1 MQIRTRLTVQFSL
14 LVSGILLITFLA
26 IYFFSYY
33 NVTEDFYDRLRSK
46 AKSQA
51 ELLLKVQV
59 PLINSEVLKAL
70 DETNRDLI
78 YDENIFIFD
87 EKNRLIYSNTTS
99 AVQSACTS
107 PITGWTKS
115 VKPVRSGTM
124 MVIIR

>member
-26 IYFFSYY
+26 VYFFTYY

-59 PLINSEVLKAL
+59 PLINAEVLKAL

-87 EKNRLIYSNTTS
+87 EKNRLIYSNSTTPPTES
-99 AVQSACTS
+99 IARLELLA
-107 PITGWTKS
+107 G
-115 VKPVRSGTM
+115 
-124 MVIIR
+124 

>member
-51 ELLLKVQV
+51 ELAAK
-59 PLINSEVLKAL
+59 S
-70 DETNRDLI
+70 
-78 YDENIFIFD
+78 
-87 EKNRLIYSNTTS
+87 
-99 AVQSACTS
+99 
-107 PITGWTKS
+107 TG
-115 VKPVRSGTM
+115 PAHQFRSTESIG
-124 MVIIR
+124 